1 MLGKNWFILKM
12 VIMKW
17 RHYVENNIV
26 KLAKKVG
33 VYGKEWFWINIYI
46 KETLKER
53 KL

>member
-1 MLGKNWFILKM
+1 MLDKNWFILKM

-33 VYGKEWFWINIYI
+33 VYGKE
-46 KETLKER
+46 
-53 KL
+53 